1 MKKIIF
7 ITLFV
12 STLFFTNKAIA
23 QFDYIGGG
31 ILLATGGEYKID
43 GNPYYNKSFGI
54 NVRASYDYSKKLK
67 IVPALNFY
75 IPNKEGFYTG
85 GESKTTVFT
94 FNLNAHYILNSRSR
108 DNYKLYILAGAHVG
122 GWSITD
128 DHAESFGTEAAL
140 DINEF
145 KIAPGAN
152 IGGGMQFHIGNRTM
166 FFAEVKYV
174 IAQTNQLVFNPGL
187 LYEF

>member
-12 STLFFTNKAIA
+12 STLFINNKTFA

-31 ILLATGGEYKID
+31 ILLATSGEYTV
-43 GNPYYNKSFGI
+43 NESSYYNKPFGF
-54 NVRASYDYSKKLK
+54 NLRASYDYSKKLK

-75 IPNKEGFYTG
+75 LPNKENIITR
-85 GESKTTVFT
+85 ESKTTVFA
-94 FNLNAHYILNSRSR
+94 FNLNAHYILNPRSR
-108 DNYKLYILAGAHVG
+108 DNYKLYLLAGAHVG
-122 GWSITD
+122 AWSIKD
-128 DHAESFGTEAAL
+128 EYIESFGASASV
-140 DINEF
+140 DITEF

-152 IGGGMQFHIGNRTM
+152 LGGGMQFHIGNRTL

-174 IAQTNQLVFNPGL
+174 IAKTNQLVFNPGL